1 MNSMKKNVWL
11 LAVCQ
16 ATLNTGNI
24 LLVATSALVSL
35 KLAPDKALATLPLAV
50 QFLASMITTMPAS
63 MLMRRIGRQAGFL
76 IGTGA
81 GLAGAGLAA
90 FAIVQGSFVLFSL
103 AAALFG
109 VYNGFGTYY
118 RFAAADA
125 ATPDYRPAAIS
136 YVMAGGV
143 VAAFIGPNLANWAR
157 FWLPPAEFAGSYLS
171 LLFVVGLSMLALLFV
186 RIPRPPEQ
194 QRFESSRPLSVI
206 AAQPQTA
213 VAMLGAAIGS
223 GVMVFVMTATP
234 LAMHAHQHDFGDT
247 AFVIE
252 WHVLGMFAPSFVT
265 GHLIRRFGVLNVMLT
280 GALLTAGCVAVNL
293 TGTGV
298 AHFWT
303 ALVLLG
309 IGWNFLFVGGT
320 SLLTETY
327 TESEKAKTQGLND
340 FLVFTVITIASLS
353 AGAIQHFLGWRLVN
367 LGVIPLIVL
376 VAAGIVWRKR
386 RRRAAAG
393 MVREESV

>member
-1 MNSMKKNVWL
+1 MKKNVWL

-143 VAAFIGPNLANWAR
+143 NYN
-157 FWLPPAEFAGSYLS
+157 
-171 LLFVVGLSMLALLFV
+171 
-186 RIPRPPEQ
+186 
-194 QRFESSRPLSVI
+194 
-206 AAQPQTA
+206 
-213 VAMLGAAIGS
+213 
-223 GVMVFVMTATP
+223 GV
-234 LAMHAHQHDFGDT
+234 
-247 AFVIE
+247 
-252 WHVLGMFAPSFVT
+252 W
-265 GHLIRRFGVLNVMLT
+265 
-280 GALLTAGCVAVNL
+280 
-293 TGTGV
+293 
-298 AHFWT
+298 
-303 ALVLLG
+303 
-309 IGWNFLFVGGT
+309 
-320 SLLTETY
+320 
-327 TESEKAKTQGLND
+327 
-340 FLVFTVITIASLS
+340 
-353 AGAIQHFLGWRLVN
+353 
-367 LGVIPLIVL
+367 
-376 VAAGIVWRKR
+376 
-386 RRRAAAG
+386 AG
-393 MVREESV
+393 MGVPISPLDGHKNPFHIVCIKCHKDGKKGPSKCMECHKK